1 MISLS
6 QAGYIHD
13 ILIKTF
19 GGSNGI
25 RNVDLLQSALQR
37 PYSTFE
43 GKDLYNS
50 PIKKAAALI
59 ESILNNHPFIDGN
72 KRTGYVLMRLLLLEH
87 GLDIEASQ
95 EDKYLFVI
103 KLASGKINY
112 NDAVFW
118 LNNHIV
124 NI

>member
-1 MISLS
+1 M
-6 QAGYIHD
+6 
-13 ILIKTF
+13 LICYNLHF
-19 GGSNGI
+19 
-25 RNVDLLQSALQR
+25 
-37 PYSTFE
+37 
-43 GKDLYNS
+43 KDLIQLLKERIYNS

>member
-1 MISLS
+1 
-6 QAGYIHD
+6 
-13 ILIKTF
+13 
-19 GGSNGI
+19 
-25 RNVDLLQSALQR
+25 
-37 PYSTFE
+37 
-43 GKDLYNS
+43 
-50 PIKKAAALI
+50 
-59 ESILNNHPFIDGN
+59 
-72 KRTGYVLMRLLLLEH
+72 MRLLLLEH

-103 KLASGKINY
+103 KLASGKLNY

>member
-72 KRTGYVLMRLLLLEH
+72 KRTGYV
-87 GLDIEASQ
+87 
-95 EDKYLFVI
+95 
-103 KLASGKINY
+103 
-112 NDAVFW
+112 
-118 LNNHIV
+118 
-124 NI
+124 

>member
-95 EDKYLFVI
+95 KDKYLFVI